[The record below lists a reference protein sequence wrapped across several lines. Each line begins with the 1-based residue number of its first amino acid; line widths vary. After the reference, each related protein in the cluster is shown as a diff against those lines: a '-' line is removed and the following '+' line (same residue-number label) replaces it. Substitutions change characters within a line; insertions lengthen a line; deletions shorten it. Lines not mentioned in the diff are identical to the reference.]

1 MRRLLLKRIGS
12 LSVISTLLLSGVA
25 PFHGN
30 VASASQAQTASSVFS
45 DVHGHWGQSAI
56 EKWNK
61 YGIVKGSDGSFRPN
75 EPVTRAEFAVMINN
89 IMKYIEEGNTE
100 FSDIHE
106 NQWYTD
112 SIRKLST
119 ASVLKGTDGK
129 ALPQNKITRQE
140 AATLI
145 AGAFQIDNALNTSA
159 FKDNQQIAPW
169 AKGSVQALASKA
181 IIGGLP
187 DGTFSPQKN
196 LTRAEAVTIFDHLIH
211 TLVTQPGQY
220 QEDVQGNMVINTP
233 NVVLN
238 NSKITGDLYLTQGVG
253 EGEVTLNNVTVS
265 GSVYV
270 QGGGEHSVIFN
281 NSTVQQ
287 SLNINKYNGKVR
299 IQAKGN
305 TNIPVTILNSG
316 ASLVTTDGA
325 ERAFDSVEI
334 SSRIPAAQ
342 AVNLDGNFNKV
353 TNQSSQASIVANGN
367 IKVLVANVATQLT
380 GNVKIDT
387 TQTGSA
393 TVLVNGT
400 TAPTAQSPTPTTNGT
415 NAVTSFGS
423 GGGGGGG
430 TSTVAV
436 KGVAIVPNT
445 VSLQVGQSQQLI
457 ATVNP
462 NTATNPQV
470 IWAVAPESASIITVS
485 TNGKVTAK
493 APGTAKVTATTRDG
507 GFIATATVTVP
518 SSTIVSGLTLSTY
531 TDDLVDSTIAV
542 DSQTVKNNQ
551 NVKVTSYE
559 KSLQQEHHYNASL
572 TAQAPLQKEKS
583 SVTYAVYAVVG
594 LTDSLGQP
602 FLNNSAVQMTVTNNT
617 YTSDK
622 SQSSIQ
628 GYQDGKFLVRLNMSN
643 PNEVNVYNVV
653 ASQNGSPDL
662 SMQITYQPADVTPN
676 PKNSEA
682 VFASLEDQYLGSNSD
697 ASNIVS
703 DLTLSN
709 SLPDYEGVNINWTI
723 DQEQAINQDGKVTR
737 DQQNDQI
744 VNVTATLSGTLEGS
758 HTYNVIVRAQQTGI
772 VHHSDYV
779 DSYFVKGYPQAYV
792 KDGTIH
798 VKYAL
803 NKSGEVY
810 MVIHGLKGAQ
820 SASVTSVLQGAS
832 ETGIEPTGILAWP
845 YFEINKNQVG
855 QVQDFDT
862 GVGLSVID
870 SDRINIEFVVK
881 DAQSSYTS
889 NQVTTL
895 SLDEATRQEDSP
907 YNLGLR
913 TIYVNDARDTIRI
926 YYYQKLDPNSVPS
939 PEDFTWS
946 YQYGGVRK
954 VKSVSIHNYD
964 TAKAWPASYVE
975 LKAENL
981 ADEVYV
987 SYSGDRLQDLSP
999 VPVKMPTYQNHR
1011 NLPRTEELN
1020 SLYISVDRKT
1030 IDVNINPGWYPEDN
1044 SSFSND
1050 ILSKFTVEVAGK
1062 TYHPISA
1069 KPSISVDAFAS
1080 TATMNNLSYVLTF
1093 EQSLPEGEAVLKL
1106 DTNGVKNWAGDTFAS
1121 ELKRDYFS
1129 QMIDAGV
1136 PEAQYSQ
1143 QSGQIALIFAPDYN
1157 IKGGSSNVAGMTV
1170 KVDGQEYLLRGTIAS
1185 GYNFK
1190 WTPEGHYQGE
1200 GNLLFI
1206 DLNDPYAAKVK
1217 EAMDKGQNIE
1227 IKYTR
1232 SIEGFKHQLAD
1243 RVGTPL
1249 SDFGYVSVTKV
1260 NE

>member
-1 MRRLLLKRIGS
+1 MKKVFLKRIVS
-12 LSVISTLLLSGVA
+12 LSVISTLLLSGVT
-25 PFHGN
+25 PFKG
-30 VASASQAQTASSVFS
+30 VTVSAAQAQTANSSFG
-45 DVHGHWGQSAI
+45 DVQGHWGQQAI

-61 YGIVKGSDGSFRPN
+61 YGIVKGSDGKFRPN
-75 EPVTRAEFAVMINN
+75 APVTRAEFAVMINN

-100 FSDIHE
+100 FSDISE
-106 NQWYTD
+106 GQWYAD
-112 SIRKLST
+112 SMRKLSA
-119 ASVLKGTDGK
+119 ASVLNGIDGK

-145 AGAFQIDNALNTSA
+145 AGAFQIDSEATMLT
-159 FKDNQQIAPW
+159 FKDNQQIADW
-169 AKGSVQALASKA
+169 AHKSVQALASKA
-181 IIGGLP
+181 VMGGLP
-187 DGTFSPQKN
+187 NGTFGPKAN
-196 LTRAEAVTIFDHLIH
+196 LTRAEAVTIFDHLIQ
-211 TLVTQPGQY
+211 TLVTQSGEY

-233 NVVLN
+233 DVVLN
-238 NSKITGDLYLTQGVG
+238 NSKITGDLYLTQGIG

-281 NSTVQQ
+281 NSTVKQ

-299 IQAKGN
+299 IQAKG
-305 TNIPVTILNSG
+305 TTTIPMTILSSG
-316 ASLVTTDGA
+316 ASLISTDMTSN
-325 ERAFDSVEI
+325 AFDSVEI
-334 SSRIPAAQ
+334 TSRIPQAQ
-342 AVNLDGNFNKV
+342 VVNLDGNFNKV
-353 TNQSSQASIVANGN
+353 TNQSSQTSITANGN
-367 IKVLVANVATQLT
+367 IKLLIANATTQLT
-380 GNVKIDT
+380 GNAKIDT
-387 TQTGSA
+387 TQKASSD
-393 TVLVNGT
+393 VVVNRT
-400 TAPTAQSPTPTTNGT
+400 TAPTPESTTPTTNGT
-415 NAVTSFGS
+415 NAATSFG

-430 TSTVAV
+430 TSTSTVAV
-436 KGVAIVPNT
+436 QGVAIVPNT
-445 VSLQVGQSQQLI
+445 VSLQVGQSQQLV
-457 ATVNP
+457 ATITP
-462 NTATNPQV
+462 NMATNPQV
-470 IWAVAPESASIITVS
+470 IWAVSSESATILSVS
-485 TNGKVTAK
+485 ANGQVTAK
-493 APGTAKVTATTRDG
+493 APGMGKVTATTKDG
-507 GFIATATVTVP
+507 GFIATATVKV
-518 SSTIVSGLTLSTY
+518 SSSMIASGLTLSTY
-531 TDDLVDSTIAV
+531 EEDLVDSNILV
-542 DSQTVKNNQ
+542 DSSTEKNNK
-551 NVKVTSYE
+551 NIKVTSYE
-559 KSLQQEHHYNASL
+559 KSSQQENEYTAAL
-572 TAQAPLQKEKS
+572 TAQAPLQKQSS

-594 LTDSLGQP
+594 LTDSAGQP
-602 FLNNSAVQMTVTNNT
+602 LDSSTVQMTVSNDT
-617 YTSDK
+617 YASDR
-622 SQSSIQ
+622 SSSSVES
-628 GYQDGKFLVRLNMSN
+628 YKNGKFLVRLNMSN
-643 PNEVNVYNVV
+643 PNQVNIYNVI
-653 ASQNGSPDL
+653 ASQNGAPNL
-662 SMQITYQPADVTPN
+662 SMKITYHPVDSVPN
-676 PKNSEA
+676 PQNSDA
-682 VFASLEDQYLGSNSD
+682 LFTALEEKYLGSNSD

-703 DLTLSN
+703 DLILPSSLS
-709 SLPDYEGVNINWTI
+709 DYTGAKIDWTT
-723 DQEQAINQDGKVTR
+723 DQAQVIGLDGKVTR
-737 DQQNDQI
+737 DAENDQI
-744 VNVTATLSGTLEGS
+744 VKLTATLSGTLEGTR
-758 HTYNVIVRAQQTGI
+758 TYDVIVRSQKTGI
-772 VHHSDYV
+772 VHHSDYI
-779 DSYFVKGYPQAYV
+779 DSYFVKGYPQAYI
-792 KDGTIH
+792 KNGTIH

-803 NKSGEVY
+803 NQPGEVY

-832 ETGIEPTGILAWP
+832 EIGIEPTGVLAWP
-845 YFEINKNQVG
+845 YFEINKNQVD

-870 SDRINIEFVVK
+870 SDRINIEFVIK

-895 SLDEATRQEDSP
+895 SLDEATRQADSP

-946 YQYGGVRK
+946 YQYSGVRK
-954 VKSVSIHNYD
+954 VESVSIHNYQ
-964 TAKAWPASYVE
+964 TEKAWPASYVE

-981 ADEVYV
+981 ANEVYV
-987 SYSGDRLQDLSP
+987 SYSGNQLQDLSP

-1011 NLPRTEELN
+1011 NLPRTEELD
-1020 SLYISVDRKT
+1020 SIYISVDRKT

-1069 KPSISVDAFAS
+1069 KSSISVDSYAS
-1080 TATMNNLSYVLTF
+1080 TATMNNLSYLLTF

-1157 IKGGSSNVAGMTV
+1157 INGGSSNVAGMMV

-1185 GYNFK
+1185 DYNFK
-1190 WTPEGHYQGE
+1190 WTPEGHYRGDR
-1200 GNLLFI
+1200 NLLFI

-1217 EAMDKGQNIE
+1217 EAIDKGQNIE

-1232 SIEGFKHQLAD
+1232 SIEEFKHQLAD

-1249 SDFGYVSVTKV
+1249 SNFGYVKVTKV
-1260 NE
+1260 D

>member
-1 MRRLLLKRIGS
+1 MKKVFLKRIVS
-12 LSVISTLLLSGVA
+12 LSVISTLLLSGVVPLKDA
-25 PFHGN
+25 TVG
-30 VASASQAQTASSVFS
+30 AAQAQTANSSFG
-45 DVHGHWGQSAI
+45 DVQGHWGQHAI

-61 YGIVKGSDGSFRPN
+61 YGIVKGSNGDFRPN
-75 EPVTRAEFAVMINN
+75 APVTRAEFAVMINN
-89 IMKYIEEGNTE
+89 IMKYIEEGNKE
-100 FSDIHE
+100 FSDISE
-106 NQWYTD
+106 GQWYAD
-112 SIRKLST
+112 SMRKLSA
-119 ASVLKGTDGK
+119 ASVLNGIDGK

-145 AGAFQIDNALNTSA
+145 AGAFQIDSEATIPT
-159 FKDNQQIAPW
+159 FKDNQQIADW
-169 AKGSVQALASKA
+169 AHKSVQALASKA
-181 IIGGLP
+181 VMSGLP
-187 DGTFSPQKN
+187 NGTFGPKAN
-196 LTRAEAVTIFDHLIH
+196 LTRAEAVTIFDHLIQ

-233 NVVLN
+233 DVVLN

-253 EGEVTLNNVTVS
+253 EGEVTLNNVTVG

-305 TNIPVTILNSG
+305 TTIPVTILNSG
-316 ASLVTTDGA
+316 ASLVSTEGA

-334 SSRIPAAQ
+334 SSRIPQAQ

-353 TNQSSQASIVANGN
+353 TNQSSQTSITANGN
-367 IKVLVANVATQLT
+367 IKLLIANVATQLA

-387 TQTGSA
+387 TQKGSSDVVVNRT
-393 TVLVNGT
+393 TVPT
-400 TAPTAQSPTPTTNGT
+400 TESTTPATNGT
-415 NAVTSFGS
+415 NAATSFG

-436 KGVAIVPNT
+436 QGVAIVPNT
-445 VSLQVGQSQQLI
+445 VSLQVGQSQQLVSTI
-457 ATVNP
+457 TP
-462 NTATNPQV
+462 NMATNPQV
-470 IWAVAPESASIITVS
+470 VWAVSPESTTILSVS
-485 TNGKVTAK
+485 ANGQVTAK
-493 APGTAKVTATTRDG
+493 APGIGKVTATTKDG
-507 GFIATATVTVP
+507 GFIATATVKV
-518 SSTIVSGLTLSTY
+518 SSSMIASGLTLSTY
-531 TDDLVDSTIAV
+531 EGDLVDSNILV
-542 DSQTVKNNQ
+542 DSSTEKNNK
-551 NVKVTSYE
+551 NIKVTRYE
-559 KSLQQEHHYNASL
+559 KSSQQENGYTADL
-572 TAQAPLQKEKS
+572 TAQAPLQKQSS

-594 LTDSLGQP
+594 LTDNAGQP
-602 FLNNSAVQMTVTNNT
+602 LDSSTVQMTVSHDT
-617 YTSDK
+617 YTSDR
-622 SQSSIQ
+622 SSSSVES
-628 GYQDGKFLVRLNMSN
+628 YKNGKFLVRLNMSN
-643 PNEVNVYNVV
+643 PNQVNIYNVIT
-653 ASQNGSPDL
+653 SQNGAPNL
-662 SMQITYQPADVTPN
+662 SMKITYHPVDSVPN
-676 PKNSEA
+676 PQNSDA
-682 VFASLEDQYLGSNSD
+682 LFTALEKKYLGSNSD

-703 DLTLSN
+703 DLILPS
-709 SLPDYEGVNINWTI
+709 SLPDYTGVKIDWTT
-723 DQEQAINQDGKVTR
+723 DQAQVVGLDGKVTR
-737 DQQNDQI
+737 DAENDQL
-744 VNVTATLSGTLEGS
+744 VKLTATLSGTLEGT
-758 HTYNVIVRAQQTGI
+758 HTYNVIVRSPKTGI

-779 DSYFVKGYPQAYV
+779 DSYFVKGYPQAYI
-792 KDGTIH
+792 KNGTIH

-803 NKSGEVY
+803 NQPGEVY

-845 YFEINKNQVG
+845 YFDINKNQVG

-870 SDRINIEFVVK
+870 SDRINIEFVIK

-895 SLDEATRQEDSP
+895 SLDEATTQVDSP

-913 TIYVNDARDTIRI
+913 TTYVNDARDTIRI

-939 PEDFTWS
+939 PEDFTLA
-946 YQYGGVRK
+946 YRYGGVGK
-954 VKSVSIHNYD
+954 VKSVSIHNYQ
-964 TAKAWPASYVE
+964 TEKAWPASYVE

-981 ADEVYV
+981 ATEVYV
-987 SYSGDRLQDLSP
+987 SYSGNQLQDLSS
-999 VPVKMPTYQNHR
+999 VPVKMPTYERHL

-1020 SLYISVDRKT
+1020 SIYISVDRKT
-1030 IDVNINPGWYPEDN
+1030 IDVTINPGWTPEDN
-1044 SSFSND
+1044 ASFSGD
-1050 ILSKFTVEVAGK
+1050 ILSKFTVEIAGK

-1080 TATMNNLSYVLTF
+1080 TATMNNLSYLLTF

-1157 IKGGSSNVAGMTV
+1157 SKGGSNNVAGMMV

-1185 GYNFK
+1185 EYNFK

-1200 GNLLFI
+1200 RNLLFI

-1217 EAMDKGQNIE
+1217 EAIDKGQNIE

-1232 SIEGFKHQLAD
+1232 SVEEFKHQLTD
-1243 RVGTPL
+1243 QTGTPL
-1249 SDFGYVSVTKV
+1249 SNFGYVNVTKV
-1260 NE
+1260 D